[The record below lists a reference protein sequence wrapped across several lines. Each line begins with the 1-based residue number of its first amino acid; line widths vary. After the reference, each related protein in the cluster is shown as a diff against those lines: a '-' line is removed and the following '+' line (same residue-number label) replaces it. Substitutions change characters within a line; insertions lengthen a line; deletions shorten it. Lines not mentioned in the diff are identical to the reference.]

1 MRTQQIEEK
10 AAVGRSK
17 QLGAWSEFAKNL
29 SPGDT
34 APRTATR
41 LFPLT
46 APSSIPTRHACGRH
60 QEESWSVLTS
70 ETGAPQTANSKAGSP
85 HATTAASQTE
95 NGVFHTQPQHGQRAQ
110 QTTSPPHTHL
120 PHLPALPSDQQGHS
134 HGTPGAW
141 AGGMAATWHCPGLQE
156 GCACSA
162 HLSGHP
168 AVVMVLCSYQST
180 HRQQLTKTGKKILF
194 QGGHSQKDDPVP
206 ACCLSSGI
214 SPAAQAA
221 SRAHK

>member
-34 APRTATR
+34 ASRTATR

-46 APSSIPTRHACGRH
+46 APSSIPTRHVCGRH
-60 QEESWSVLTS
+60 QEESWSILTS
-70 ETGAPQTANSKAGSP
+70 ETGALQTANSKAGSP
-85 HATTAASQTE
+85 HAT
-95 NGVFHTQPQHGQRAQ
+95 RA
-110 QTTSPPHTHL
+110 H
-120 PHLPALPSDQQGHS
+120 PHLPALPSDRQGHS
-134 HGTPGAW
+134 HGTPGAR
-141 AGGMAATWHCPGLQE
+141 AGGTAATWHCPGLQE
-156 GCACSA
+156 GRACSA

-168 AVVMVLCSYQST
+168 AVVMVLDSYHST
-180 HRQQLTKTGKKILF
+180 HRQKLTKTGKKILF